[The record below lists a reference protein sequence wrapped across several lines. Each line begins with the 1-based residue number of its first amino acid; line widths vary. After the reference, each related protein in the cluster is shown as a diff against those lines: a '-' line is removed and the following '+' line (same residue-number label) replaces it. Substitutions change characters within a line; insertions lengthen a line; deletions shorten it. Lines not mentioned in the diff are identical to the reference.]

1 MGAINGFGGILLCI
15 HLNFLEHVR
24 KAFFKLS
31 IQLAFFMY
39 VANIIIEIIGN
50 WENRKKIA
58 GHLKEIKLNI
68 YK

>member
-1 MGAINGFGGILLCI
+1 
-15 HLNFLEHVR
+15 
-24 KAFFKLS
+24 
-31 IQLAFFMY
+31 MY

-50 WENRKKIA
+50 WENRKKIE